1 MGART
6 TVAKNLFMQNEL
18 RDTPIS
24 SWSKIPPVPLS
35 LHQSA
40 SRPQM
45 INLKKKKNENQ
56 QVLLKK
62 QLLYSAI
69 KKMK

>member
-18 RDTPIS
+18 RDTPTS

-45 INLKKKKNENQ
+45 INLKKKNENQ